1 MRNKIAIVIPA
12 YNESKTIAS
21 VIKDIHNNIPKNINY
36 NIIVVNDG
44 SVDNTAKIAKE
55 NDAIVINHILN
66 SGAGSATATGLSYAQ
81 QNNYDIAATL
91 DADGQHSA
99 KDLYNGIQIIQ
110 NNNIDLLI
118 GSRLLNS
125 KGMPKIKI
133 IGNWGLSAI
142 TKILF
147 GIKVTDSQSGMRILS
162 KNALDNLKWKTSGYE
177 FCSEMLWRANQR
189 KLIIKEYP
197 IKVIYTDYSKSKGQN
212 NWNGINIAKSLIHRR
227 IVEIFE

>member
-1 MRNKIAIVIPA
+1 MSNKIAIVIPT

-21 VIKDIHNNIPKNINY
+21 VIKDIKKNIPKKSKY

-44 SVDNTAKIAKE
+44 SADDTAKIAQK
-55 NDAIVINHILN
+55 NGAIVINHILN

-81 QNNYDIAATL
+81 QNNYTIAATL

>member
-1 MRNKIAIVIPA
+1 MSNKIAIVIPT

-21 VIKDIHNNIPKNINY
+21 VIKDIKKNIPKKSKY

-44 SVDNTAKIAKE
+44 SADDTAKIAQK
-55 NDAIVINHILN
+55 NGAIVINHILN

-81 QNNYDIAATL
+81 QNNYTIAATL

-99 KDLYNGIQIIQ
+99 KDLYKGIQIIQ

-125 KGMPKIKI
+125 KGMPKIKL
-133 IGNWGLSAI
+133 IGNWGLSTI
-142 TKILF
+142 TKVLF
-147 GIKVTDSQSGMRILS
+147 GVKVTDSQSGMRILS
-162 KNALDNLKWKTSGYE
+162 KNALNNLKWKTSGYE
-177 FCSEMLWRANQR
+177 FCSEMLWRANKR

-197 IKVIYTDYSKSKGQN
+197 IKVIYSEYSKSKGQN

>member
-1 MRNKIAIVIPA
+1 MSNKIAIVIPA

-21 VIKDIHNNIPKNINY
+21 VIKDIKKNIPKKSKY

-44 SVDNTAKIAKE
+44 SADDTSKIAQK
-55 NDAIVINHILN
+55 NGAIVINHILN

-81 QNNYDIAATL
+81 QNNYTVSATL

-99 KDLYNGIQIIQ
+99 KDLYKGIQTIQ

-125 KGMPKIKI
+125 TGMPKIKL
-133 IGNWGLSAI
+133 IGNWGLSTI
-142 TKILF
+142 TKVLF
-147 GIKVTDSQSGMRILS
+147 GVKVTDSQSGMRILS
-162 KNALDNLKWKTSGYE
+162 KNALDNLRWKTSGYE
-177 FCSEMLWRANQR
+177 FCSEMLWRANQQ

-197 IKVIYTDYSKSKGQN
+197 IKVIYSEYSKSKGQN

>member
-1 MRNKIAIVIPA
+1 MSNKIAIVIPT

-21 VIKDIHNNIPKNINY
+21 VIKDIKKNIPKKSKY

-44 SVDNTAKIAKE
+44 SADDTAKIAQK
-55 NDAIVINHILN
+55 NGAIVINHILN

-81 QNNYDIAATL
+81 QNNYTIAATL

-99 KDLYNGIQIIQ
+99 KDLYKGIQIIQ

-125 KGMPKIKI
+125 KGMPKIKL
-133 IGNWGLSAI
+133 IGNWGLSTI
-142 TKILF
+142 TKVLF
-147 GIKVTDSQSGMRILS
+147 GVKVTDSQSGMRILS
-162 KNALDNLKWKTSGYE
+162 KNALNNLKWKTSGYE

-197 IKVIYTDYSKSKGQN
+197 IKVIYSEYSKSKGQN